1 MKQHATHPE
10 IVKRLKQAQGQLAS
24 VLAMFADGR
33 SCTELAQQLQSVES
47 VIHAAKRTLIHDHM
61 EHCIGDSVG
70 EGGMSPN
77 QALREFKALAKYL

>member
-1 MKQHATHPE
+1 MKHATHPE

-33 SCTELAQQLQSVES
+33 SCTDLTQQLQSVES
-47 VIHAAKRTLIHDHM
+47 IIHLAKRQLIQDHI
-61 EHCIGDSVG
+61 EHCIGEGVE
-70 EGGMSPN
+70 EGGMSAD